1 MIYYCYFIVTYYMSL
16 VLKFQLNDKLQI
28 KPIKRSWSTAPNIEY
43 MLNTL
48 IAYIHMSAK
57 NVLTIFSKKKEH
69 GENKTEHTDFQLPLP
84 GNVRTQLHFLLYG
97 LFDFDN
103 KTTVYR

>member
-1 MIYYCYFIVTYYMSL
+1 MALLTNLMLDCPILMIYYCYFIVTYYMSL

-57 NVLTIFSKKKEH
+57 KYAYYVFKE
-69 GENKTEHTDFQLPLP
+69 E
-84 GNVRTQLHFLLYG
+84 RTWG
-97 LFDFDN
+97 
-103 KTTVYR
+103 K